1 MVTSLQYLTLAL
13 SAVAV
18 IMLLG
23 LLFIYH
29 QAPPQP
35 TTTPT
40 PTPQPS
46 PSVCAYAAPAH
57 TAAEAKAY
65 LSRVMAAYTE
75 MMRSQVPDPTYDGC
89 DKTWSAV
96 IRIPATG
103 GERRTYIRINDTPA
117 LMLDNTYL
125 EIVKP
130 SYVTEDRVLTNG
142 TILLANKINCS
153 NGSLVR
159 MMEFSDPYCPSCIL
173 GDQLIDPFRRQF
185 NSSLDF
191 DYHVLPS
198 TMQAME
204 NNYGR
209 EDVNRI
215 AYYIICAQKQQLLDD
230 FKPCAV
236 RKYRAKGVE
245 APLSKDELDA
255 CLPSSLNRTEF
266 DACLLTAPRDLA
278 FDKSMAETYG
288 VSETP
293 MVLFDCQYRVLPEF
307 IKTGF
312 CYTHPTAA
320 GCIQ

>member
-125 EIVKP
+125 EIVKAVKASVRIHSSESINWAVWVCSAVP
-130 SYVTEDRVLTNG
+130 VRLKD
-142 TILLANKINCS
+142 LLKVMS
-153 NGSLVR
+153 RL
-159 MMEFSDPYCPSCIL
+159 
-173 GDQLIDPFRRQF
+173 
-185 NSSLDF
+185 
-191 DYHVLPS
+191 
-198 TMQAME
+198 
-204 NNYGR
+204 
-209 EDVNRI
+209 
-215 AYYIICAQKQQLLDD
+215 
-230 FKPCAV
+230 
-236 RKYRAKGVE
+236 
-245 APLSKDELDA
+245 
-255 CLPSSLNRTEF
+255 
-266 DACLLTAPRDLA
+266 
-278 FDKSMAETYG
+278 
-288 VSETP
+288 
-293 MVLFDCQYRVLPEF
+293 
-307 IKTGF
+307 
-312 CYTHPTAA
+312 
-320 GCIQ
+320 